1 MKSLKTILTA
11 AIFLFVI
18 TAGTSAFAENGV
30 TRWAYLDLSKVFDNY
45 DKTKEYDTV
54 LEVQHSAY
62 EKERNAKIEKLKE
75 AQNKL
80 DLLKPEEKEK
90 AQKDL
95 EQMRNELVEF
105 DQQKRTDLNKQ
116 RDEKIREILLEVE
129 KIVSDYAKKEK
140 YDIILNDRVLIY
152 GDPGMNISDPVLKL
166 LNDTYNSSGKGA
178 GEKK

>member
-1 MKSLKTILTA
+1 MKSFKIVLTLA
-11 AIFLFVI
+11 AFLFLVN
-18 TAGTSAFAENGV
+18 GTAFAQQA
-30 TRWAYLDLSKVFDNY
+30 TKWAYLDLSKIFDNY
-45 DKTKEYDTV
+45 EKTKEYDKT
-54 LEVQHSAY
+54 LEAEHGGY

-95 EQMRNELVEF
+95 ETMRNELVQY
-105 DQQKRTDLNKQ
+105 DQQQRTDLQKK
-116 RDEKIREILLEVE
+116 RDEKIREILLEIE

-166 LNDTYNSSGKGA
+166 LNDTYNAGAGGKS

>member
-1 MKSLKTILTA
+1 MKSFKIVLTL
-11 AIFLFVI
+11 AIFLFVMSV
-18 TAGTSAFAENGV
+18 TASAQQA

-45 DKTKEYDTV
+45 ERTKEYDVT
-54 LEVQHSAY
+54 LEAQHSAY
-62 EKERNAKIEKLKE
+62 EKERNTKIEKLKE

-95 EQMRNELVEF
+95 EAMRNELVQF
-105 DQQKRTDLNKQ
+105 DQQKRTDLQKQ
-116 RDEKIREILLEVE
+116 RDEKIREILLEIE

-152 GDPGMNISDPVLKL
+152 GDPGMNISDPVLKV
-166 LNDTYNSSGKGA
+166 LNDTYNSSGKS
-178 GEKK
+178 EKK

>member
-1 MKSLKTILTA
+1 VKSLKIMLTLTA
-11 AIFLFVI
+11 FLFIV
-18 TAGTSAFAENGV
+18 TANASAQQA

-45 DKTKEYDTV
+45 EKTKEYDKT
-54 LEVQHSAY
+54 LEAQHATY
-62 EKERNAKIEKLKE
+62 EKERNTKIEKLKE

-95 EQMRNELVEF
+95 EAMRNELVQF
-105 DQQKRTDLNKQ
+105 DQQKRADLQKQ

-152 GDPGMNISDPVLKL
+152 GDPGMNISDQVLKA
-166 LNDTYNSSGKGA
+166 LNESYNAGGK
-178 GEKK
+178 K